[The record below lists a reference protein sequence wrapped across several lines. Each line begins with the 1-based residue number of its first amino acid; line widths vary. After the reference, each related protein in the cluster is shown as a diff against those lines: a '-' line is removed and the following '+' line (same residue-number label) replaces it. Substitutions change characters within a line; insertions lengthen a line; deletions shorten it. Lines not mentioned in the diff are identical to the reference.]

1 MKASGA
7 AASHP
12 ARSALKSSNAALWQ
26 LNGSH
31 QTTCSPLYS
40 ELYLQSKT
48 QMSTN
53 FLILAEFRNE
63 AIMCYT
69 CQSEPLAIVKNVVRV
84 FHVCIFL
91 IVEVAGHKLSRKI
104 STLACVSTSSL
115 RASGNYVVTPAGGR
129 TPLPGSWR
137 LTVRCSQLFAI
148 PRPGHLNGLRS
159 LSGSVYHY

>member
-12 ARSALKSSNAALWQ
+12 ARSALKSSIAARCQ
-26 LNGSH
+26 LNQPH

-40 ELYLQSKT
+40 ELYLQSIT

-53 FLILAEFRNE
+53 FLILAEFRHE

-69 CQSEPLAIVKNVVRV
+69 CQSEPLAIVSDVLRV
-84 FHVCIFL
+84 FLVRIFL
-91 IVEVAGHKLSRKI
+91 IVLVAGHKLSRKI
-104 STLACVSTSSL
+104 STLACVSSSSV

-137 LTVRCSQLFAI
+137 LMVRCSVICDPATRTCERTQLTS
-148 PRPGHLNGLRS
+148 RLGL
-159 LSGSVYHY
+159 